1 MTTEIVRLFATDENI
16 GVLRGLL
23 QQLPSRPTQD
33 SEKPSPTL
41 HLRQI
46 VQVMV
51 NNAQRFD
58 ELCQVNIKWIGS
70 SFISAARNFESH
82 GERTEDSI
90 ADLFTMAYRFLCELE
105 FGMPGELSMELRQV
119 KSFVDNNLDVFP
131 DNSKRQLVYANY
143 LMPVNMAKEM
153 LHHPDI
159 SAMREFGERCASA
172 TTLKKQWDEE
182 ISQKEVQVK
191 ALKEQLGNLE
201 TGFNFVGLVEGFRH
215 LAEKKRQEKLVAFN
229 SLIAL
234 GILVLLP
241 VLAEAVL
248 IGLNRDALDKYQQ
261 ALLFALP
268 PLITIEVLLVYFFRV
283 VLVHFRSIKAQLLQL
298 ELRTSLCQFIQ
309 SYSTYAT
316 QIKQKDAS
324 ALEKFESVI
333 FSGLISSEEHLP
345 STFDGTEQLA
355 KLIKSIK
362 GSP

>member
-1 MTTEIVRLFATDENI
+1 MPTEKVLLFSTDENL

-23 QQLPSRPTQD
+23 QQLQSRPAPETGNTNPA
-33 SEKPSPTL
+33 K

-51 NNAQRFD
+51 ANAQRFD
-58 ELCQVNIKWIGS
+58 DLCQTNIKWIGS
-70 SFISAARNFESH
+70 SFISAARSFDPNDEH
-82 GERTEDSI
+82 GENSI
-90 ADLFTMAYRFLCELE
+90 ADLFTMAYRFLCEFE
-105 FGMPGELSMELRQV
+105 FSIPGELSMELRQV
-119 KSFVDNNLDVFP
+119 KSFVDSNIDLFP

-143 LMPVNMAKEM
+143 LMPASMAKEM

-172 TTLKKQWDEE
+172 NALKNQWDGE
-182 ISQKEVQVK
+182 IAQKEAQVK
-191 ALKEQLGNLE
+191 ALREQLGNLE
-201 TGFNFVGLVEGFRH
+201 TGFNFVGLVEGFRQ
-215 LAEKKRQEKLVAFN
+215 LAEKKREEKRFAFA

-234 GILVLLP
+234 GFLVLLP
-241 VLAEAVL
+241 VLAETVL

-261 ALLFALP
+261 AFLFALP
-268 PLITIEVLLVYFFRV
+268 PLVTIEILLVYFFRV

-324 ALEKFESVI
+324 ALEKFENLI
-333 FSGLISSEEHLP
+333 FSGLISSEENLP

-362 GSP
+362 GTP